1 MRLLTVQDIIDIQ
14 QAEQHHQEPLAV
26 AKATGKTLEEV
37 LACRQRSTWR
47 AERRCSKPMASGD
60 CGGSLSAALFAAR
73 SAWHAVG

>member
-37 LACRQRSTWR
+37 LAMPAKEYMPCR
-47 AERRCSKPMASGD
+47 
-60 CGGSLSAALFAAR
+60 AAVLEAN
-73 SAWHAVG
+73 GLG